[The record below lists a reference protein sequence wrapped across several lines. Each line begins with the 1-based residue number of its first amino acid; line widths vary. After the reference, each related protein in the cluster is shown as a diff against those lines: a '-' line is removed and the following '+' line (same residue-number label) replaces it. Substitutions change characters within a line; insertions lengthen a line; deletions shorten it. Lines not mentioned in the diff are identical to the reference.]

1 MEQHFP
7 QSLLDDTPEGD
18 IISFL
23 LFAPP
28 RTFSARELGERLE
41 MRPNRLMDA
50 LTRLVDGG
58 QLATCT
64 RRAIQYYYLN
74 PKHKFYPQI
83 HERLLRRGQ
92 KYEDELFVAIRKM
105 GAKGAYLSGLFVGKP
120 ELPADILLIGKFE
133 DKKLRNFVEACE
145 LMLGQEVNYCVMD
158 EEEFKFRRN
167 TFDRFI
173 KDIFD
178 YPYIEV
184 IPVKLSKHPLLAK

>member
-83 HERLLRRGQ
+83 HERLMRRGQ

-120 ELPADILLIGKFE
+120 ELPADILLVGKFE
-133 DKKLRNFVEACE
+133 EKKLHNFVEACE

-158 EEEFKFRRN
+158 EDEFMFRRN

-184 IPVKLSKHPLLAK
+184 IPVKLSKHTLVTK

>member
-1 MEQHFP
+1 
-7 QSLLDDTPEGD
+7 
-18 IISFL
+18 
-23 LFAPP
+23 
-28 RTFSARELGERLE
+28 
-41 MRPNRLMDA
+41 
-50 LTRLVDGG
+50 
-58 QLATCT
+58 
-64 RRAIQYYYLN
+64 
-74 PKHKFYPQI
+74 
-83 HERLLRRGQ
+83 
-92 KYEDELFVAIRKM
+92 M